1 METATKFM
9 KEIYINTLKQVPIV
23 IRLMEGDS
31 TASFPMVS
39 LMTFLKCLEGYGN
52 VRIDM

>member
-1 METATKFM
+1 METASKFM

-39 LMTFLKCLEGYGN
+39 LKTFLKSLEGFEN
-52 VRIDM
+52 IRFDM